1 MIGVLIAFI
10 LLKLDAVA
18 NVPPVQCSHSS
29 LTSSPYNPYHTIHT
43 VFPEPNALGATF
55 NKSLIRNISV
65 AIGLELRALWLEGM
79 GENHASNLP
88 HVGLDCWSPTVNIGR
103 DPRWYDNDVHLYYMT
118 YSKYVQ
124 KLECSIYPY
133 I

>member
-18 NVPPVQCSHSS
+18 NAQPVQSS
-29 LTSSPYNPYHTIHT
+29 LSSSFPIPCNSYNITHT

-103 DPRWYDNDVHLYYMT
+103 DPRWYDMMYTYIIFQIYTNWNVLY
-118 YSKYVQ
+118 
-124 KLECSIYPY
+124 
-133 I
+133 